1 MHSKHLRVAW
11 NGCSCTTRQCTRKR
25 KSGRGLANACGCAA
39 LQLNASIVCPV
50 CVQVV
55 LDEWMHCQQSWLYL
69 QPIFGSEDIMQQM
82 PNEGRKFKAV
92 DTAWRR
98 VMERLSKQAE
108 VGA

>member
-1 MHSKHLRVAW
+1 
-11 NGCSCTTRQCTRKR
+11 
-25 KSGRGLANACGCAA
+25 
-39 LQLNASIVCPV
+39 
-50 CVQVV
+50 
-55 LDEWMHCQQSWLYL
+55 MHCQQSWLYL